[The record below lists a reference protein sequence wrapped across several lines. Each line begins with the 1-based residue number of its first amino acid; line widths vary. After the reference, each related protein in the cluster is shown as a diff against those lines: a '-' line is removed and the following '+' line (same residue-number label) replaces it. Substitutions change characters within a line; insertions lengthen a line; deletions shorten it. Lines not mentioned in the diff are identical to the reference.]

1 MTFAKATLSILFAVS
16 PLMMSASAASTS
28 VGVGAASKVSKIAR
42 ESCQVEPTGD
52 EQTKQANPCVCYRES
67 TAPPEIPPLEAA
79 RNTDPFSDLDGHW
92 AKYYIEA
99 LADEGIISGRK
110 DGTFKPEDAITW
122 KDLATLLEK
131 SFPGSCAYQLTNL
144 GQMPASH
151 WARQAFNETNA
162 NAKLKA
168 SKAEAQ
174 PKFDPNRPMSRVELV
189 VALVEGMNLA
199 ATSDM
204 KGTESTAFRDASQI
218 PKYAKKGV
226 EIALANHLITL
237 DPETPWLFPNHD
249 ATRADVAALLY
260 KGLVSSGAM
269 YPVAEELDA
278 ANTEGQAI
286 EPMSFDDM
294 ANLFANSDTPG
305 SIAIGMAEGTRTVDG
320 RPTGNYGG
328 HRDPG
333 NGKWNLGTFSY
344 QHGARNPQE
353 ADLLQLQR
361 LYPHIVALQQTAEA
375 YGIELS
381 VMELVAGVDLANQ
394 APLATPHYIGWLQ
407 RAYNSGYS
415 GLEAILE
422 ARSYSFINPD
432 TGRLEAGGFR
442 NNWQTLRR
450 DQARRLAAMYY
461 TLQAHGIIGSSD
473 SASAE
478 DKQ

>member
-1 MTFAKATLSILFAVS
+1 MTFAKATLSILVALS
-16 PLMMSASAASTS
+16 PMIMSAAATKATNTS
-28 VGVGAASKVSKIAR
+28 VGVGAASKVSKIAQ
-42 ESCQVEPTGD
+42 ESCQVESAEDGAA
-52 EQTKQANPCVCYRES
+52 KNANACVCYRES

-79 RNTDPFSDLDGHW
+79 RQTDPFSDLDGHW

-110 DGTFKPEDAITW
+110 DGTFKPEDPITW
-122 KDLATLLEK
+122 NDLATLLEK
-131 SFPGSCAYQLTNL
+131 SFPGSCAHQLTDL
-144 GQMPASH
+144 GEMPASH
-151 WARQAFNETNA
+151 WARKALNQSPA

-174 PKFDPNRPMSRVELV
+174 PEFDPNLPMSRVQLV

-204 KGTESTAFRDASQI
+204 QDAASTSFRDAANI
-218 PKYAKKGV
+218 PDYAKESV
-226 EIALANHLITL
+226 DIALANHLVTP
-237 DPETPWLFPNHD
+237 DPERPWLFPDHD
-249 ATRADVAALLY
+249 ATRADVAALIY

-269 YPVAEELDA
+269 YPVAEDIDA
-278 ANTEGQAI
+278 ANTEGQALV
-286 EPMSFDDM
+286 PLSFEDKID
-294 ANLFANSDTPG
+294 LFATSNTPG

-320 RPTGNYGG
+320 RPTANYAG

-344 QHGARNPQE
+344 QHGAPNPQE
-353 ADLLQLQR
+353 ADMLQLQR
-361 LYPHIVALQQTAEA
+361 LYPHVVALEQTAEA

-407 RAYNSGYS
+407 RAYNSGYT

-461 TLQAHGIIGSSD
+461 TLQAHGIIS
-473 SASAE
+473 E
-478 DKQ
+478 PETENVE